1 MGNKRPLGRP
11 PIGAVWLEDEGRYEY
26 TQEYFRH
33 REQSF
38 ISTRLKL
45 KEQYKKRPH
54 ILKVTQRNLWKFQKR
69 RHTRAVFACKSS
81 DLWPWLTCSD
91 FQQEYQKLK
100 IYEILEI

>member
-26 TQEYFRH
+26 TQEYFRR

-45 KEQYKKRPH
+45 KEQYKKRS
-54 ILKVTQRNLWKFQKR
+54 QMF
-69 RHTRAVFACKSS
+69 
-81 DLWPWLTCSD
+81 
-91 FQQEYQKLK
+91 
-100 IYEILEI
+100 

>member
-38 ISTRLKL
+38 ISARLKL
-45 KEQYKKRPH
+45 EDQYKKQSQVF
-54 ILKVTQRNLWKFQKR
+54 KDAQRNLWKTIKKED
-69 RHTRAVFACKSS
+69 T
-81 DLWPWLTCSD
+81 
-91 FQQEYQKLK
+91 
-100 IYEILEI
+100 LEPFLRVKPLD

>member
-1 MGNKRPLGRP
+1 MVHKRPMGRP

-45 KEQYKKRPH
+45 KEQYK
-54 ILKVTQRNLWKFQKR
+54 QRSQIFKDTHRSLCKPIKKR
-69 RHTRAVFACKSS
+69 RHIRAVLRVKPL
-81 DLWPWLTCSD
+81 D
-91 FQQEYQKLK
+91 
-100 IYEILEI
+100 

>member
-45 KEQYKKRPH
+45 KEQYKKRSH
-54 ILKVTQRNLWKFQKR
+54 MLKDTQRNLWKQ
-69 RHTRAVFACKSS
+69 
-81 DLWPWLTCSD
+81 
-91 FQQEYQKLK
+91 LK
-100 IYEILEI
+100 KKTH

>member
-1 MGNKRPLGRP
+1 MGSKRPLGRP

-45 KEQYKKRPH
+45 KEQYKQRSQIFKD
-54 ILKVTQRNLWKFQKR
+54 TQRSLWEPIKKEDTLEPFC
-69 RHTRAVFACKSS
+69 VSS
-81 DLWPWLTCSD
+81 L
-91 FQQEYQKLK
+91 
-100 IYEILEI
+100 